1 MRKLGVVVLSFMLII
16 SVARAQTKPDSTA
29 KVQAKPDSA
38 AKIQSKVDSTIATG
52 PRRTLDKIAA
62 IVGNSPILQSDI
74 EMQYAQ
80 YLVQGNQPNADIK
93 CRMLQSL
100 LTQKLLA
107 QQAAI
112 DSIEVKDDEVD
123 NSVDRRMRE
132 MTQRAGGQEKL
143 EAFLGRSIIQYKD
156 EIRPDMKEQ
165 MLAQKMQQHITE
177 KINVTPQDV
186 KKYFD
191 AIPKDSLPSFNKEV
205 EVGQIAF
212 QPKLSK
218 EEKELYKQ
226 KAEELRERIKK
237 GEDFG
242 TLARLY
248 SQDPGSAPDGGD
260 LGFADRTTF
269 VKEFTANAF
278 KLKAGEI
285 SPVFESDFGFHF
297 LQVIERRG
305 EQVHVRHILITPV
318 VTQASLDRA
327 KVYADSIYNILIKN
341 KKIDFSSAAAFYSDD
356 KDTKY
361 NGGMMLN
368 AENVQ
373 NRTTFIPTDKLDPK
387 VALIT
392 DTMKI
397 GSISKPDLFS
407 DAAGKKSYKILFLKS
422 ATNAHKANLEQDFPK
437 IKEYAYEEKN
447 NRIITQWF
455 EKRRKET
462 FIKIDR
468 EYQSCDVLKKWI
480 TTPTSTATAQ
490 VKP

>member
-1 MRKLGVVVLSFMLII
+1 MRKLGIVILSFILIV
-16 SVARAQTKPDSTA
+16 SVAGAQTKA
-29 KVQAKPDSA
+29 DSA
-38 AKIQSKVDSTIATG
+38 AKIAAAKVDSTVAAG

-62 IVGNSPILQSDI
+62 VVGNSPILQSDI
-74 EMQYAQ
+74 ELSYAQ
-80 YLVQGNQPNADIK
+80 YLVQGNQPNPDVK
-93 CRMLQSL
+93 CRILQSL

-107 QQAAI
+107 QQAII
-112 DSIEVKDDEVD
+112 DSVEVKDDEVD
-123 NSVDRRMRE
+123 NNVDRRMRE

-143 EAFLGRSIIQYKD
+143 EAFLGRSVIQYKD
-156 EIRPDMKEQ
+156 EIRPDLKEQ
-165 MLAQKMQQHITE
+165 LVAQKMQQKITE
-177 KINVTPQDV
+177 KLNVTPLDV

-191 AIPKDSLPSFNKEV
+191 AIPKDSLPSFNKEI
-205 EVGQIAF
+205 EVGEIAF
-212 QPKLSK
+212 QPQLDK
-218 EEKELYKQ
+218 EEKAVYRE

-285 SPVFESDFGFHF
+285 SPVFETDFGFHF

-305 EQVHVRHILITPV
+305 EQVHVRHILISPV

-327 KVYADSIYNILIKN
+327 KAKADSIYTLLMKN
-341 KKIDFSSAAAFYSDD
+341 KKIDFSSAAAYYSDD

-387 VALIT
+387 VALVT

-397 GSISKPDLFS
+397 GSISKPELFTGA
-407 DAAGKKSYKILFLKS
+407 DGKKSYKILYLKS
-422 ATNAHKANLEQDFPK
+422 ATNAHKANLDQDFPK
-437 IKEYAYEEKN
+437 LKEFAYEDKN
-447 NRIITQWF
+447 NRTVTQWF

-462 FIKIDR
+462 FIKIDP
-468 EYQSCDVLKKWI
+468 EYQSCEILKKWI
-480 TTPTSTATAQ
+480 TTPPATTAQ
-490 VKP
+490 AKP